1 MLVGDSGPRDSCGA
15 LPEHS
20 WAPTRCLPGSL
31 GAVPELGWMRKAFFS
46 LPLTMLYVMRPEEPP
61 VCTAWM
67 LATAVPGRANSVKG
81 PRSRGAERVGVVWA
95 HGLYHRAAAL
105 PEDARSYGNFG
116 LRARVRGACPRPL
129 GGPTVIPR
137 DPPGAPGHLWP
148 PTGIKHLEAN
158 PQGLWP

>member
-1 MLVGDSGPRDSCGA
+1 MLVGDSGPRDSGGA

-20 WAPTRCLPGSL
+20 WAPTRCFPGSL

-67 LATAVPGRANSVKG
+67 LATAVPARANSVKG
-81 PRSRGAERVGVVWA
+81 PRSLGAERVSVLWA

-105 PEDARSYGNFG
+105 PQDARSYGNFG
-116 LRARVRGACPRPL
+116 L
-129 GGPTVIPR
+129 
-137 DPPGAPGHLWP
+137 
-148 PTGIKHLEAN
+148 
-158 PQGLWP
+158 